1 MHWRPTAR
9 LLLALRSGCSLLP
22 SACQAVQAPY
32 LHPRCLQVA
41 GSGWK
46 LDVEGQR
53 TSDAP
58 QDPQFSTWEEVIN
71 RIKGR
76 GSDGSSSSSEASGS
90 RSGSGSG
97 SDAAGAGNG
106 GGSGSVAETA
116 FYTLLGVEPT
126 ATQAD
131 IKSAY
136 RKLALQL
143 HPDVSSA
150 PDASER
156 FAAVAAA
163 YDVLSNP
170 DSRALYN
177 RYGAEGMRNQSGGLP
192 ELLLCARSLSDGV
205 MLCGQ
210 HTQLGVQPGN
220 QPATSCIGTRFTPP
234 RSLFRIPCVTQARR
248 QAAATPRGSGLSSS
262 GTSGRTSTRRHV
274 THPQPA
280 TAAA

>member
-1 MHWRPTAR
+1 MQAARLLRVLEGMLRHSVLLEAEELRGPHATALNRIANQVCWRAGCRWLLRPPSWSGALLAGTAMHWRTNCPPCCWR
-9 LLLALRSGCSLLP
+9 CSLD
-22 SACQAVQAPY
+22 APAYPQCARPLRRTY
-32 LHPRCLQVA
+32 LHHNCLQVA

-76 GSDGSSSSSEASGS
+76 SSDGSGSE
-90 RSGSGSG
+90 GSGSG
-97 SDAAGAGNG
+97 SSSGSDGAGAGTG
-106 GGSGSVAETA
+106 GGSGRVAETA
-116 FYTLLGVEPT
+116 YYTLLGVEPT
-126 ATQAD
+126 ATQTE

-163 YDVLSNP
+163 YDVLSDP
-170 DSRALYN
+170 ESRVLYD
-177 RYGAEGMRNQSGGLP
+177 RYGAEGMRGKSGGASELP
-192 ELLLCARSLSDGV
+192 LSALSLSEGV
-205 MLCGQ
+205 
-210 HTQLGVQPGN
+210 
-220 QPATSCIGTRFTPP
+220 
-234 RSLFRIPCVTQARR
+234 
-248 QAAATPRGSGLSSS
+248 GL
-262 GTSGRTSTRRHV
+262 
-274 THPQPA
+274 
-280 TAAA
+280 